1 VAGKWYHFI
10 GIGGVGMSG
19 LAQVLLEMGMRV
31 SGSDMASSPI
41 TENLKKMGAQIYIGH
56 SEDNIKEDMDVV
68 VVSSA
73 IHPKNIELST
83 ARQRGLDVLKRG
95 ELLAQLMDSYQG
107 IAITGSHGKTTTSAM
122 ISVLLTENGYD
133 PTCLVG
139 GHIAALGGNARL
151 GRGAY
156 LVAESDE
163 SDGSFLKQMPN
174 IAVIT
179 NIDDDHLD
187 YYNDLTGI
195 LEAFQDYLS
204 RIKPGGLA
212 VLCYDNPNVRR
223 LDISQVN
230 AVTYGLEGNSDY
242 QVKEIKQMGFTTEGK
257 VYHRGSLLGTLKLS
271 VPGFHNMQNAL
282 AAVAVGMHLGMD
294 FSSIA
299 AALSHFTGVQRR
311 FQLVAQFDG
320 IKIIDDYA
328 HHPTE
333 IKALMKAALGVKKN
347 RLITVFQPH
356 RYTRTKLLKEEFG
369 KAFAGSDLVIVTD
382 IYSAGELPLDGVSA
396 QGIVQELLKNGENV
410 VYIDSLEDV
419 VQYLIREVHSGDT
432 VLTVGAGNVWTVG
445 KNIAQNI
452 KQHYRH
458 N

>member
-19 LAQVLLEMGMRV
+19 LARVLLEMGMRV
-31 SGSDMASSPI
+31 SGSDMASSYV
-41 TENLKKMGAQIYIGH
+41 TENLKQMGAQIYIGH
-56 SEDNIKEDMDVV
+56 SQDNIKEDMDVV

-73 IHPKNIELST
+73 IHPNNIELST
-83 ARQRGLDVLKRG
+83 ARHRGIEVIKRG
-95 ELLAQLMDSYQG
+95 DLLAHLMDSHQG
-107 IAITGSHGKTTTSAM
+107 ISITGSHGKTTTSAM
-122 ISVLLTENGYD
+122 ISVLLAENGFD

-139 GHIAALGGNARL
+139 GHIAELGGNARL
-151 GRGAY
+151 GKGAY

-163 SDGSFLKQMPN
+163 SDGSFLKQKPD

-187 YYNDLTGI
+187 YYNDLTG
-195 LEAFQDYLS
+195 LLKAFQDYLS
-204 RIKPGGLA
+204 RIKTGGLA
-212 VLCYDNPNVRR
+212 VLCTDSPNVRR
-223 LDISQVN
+223 LDINHVN
-230 AVTYGLEGNSDY
+230 NVTYGLEGNPDY
-242 QVKEIKQMGFTTEGK
+242 QAKEIKQMGFITQGA
-257 VYHRGSLLGTLKLS
+257 VYHKGELLGMLEIS
-271 VPGFHNMQNAL
+271 VPGLHNFQNAL
-282 AAVAVGMHLGMD
+282 AAVAVGMYLGMD
-294 FSSIA
+294 YPNIA
-299 AALSHFTGVQRR
+299 DALAKFRGVQRR

-333 IKALMKAALGVKKN
+333 IKALMKAALGVKQQ

-382 IYSAGELPLDGVSA
+382 IYSAGEMPLDGVNAKS
-396 QGIVQELLKNGENV
+396 IVQELRNNGENV
-410 VYIDSLEDV
+410 VYINSLEDV
-419 VQYLIREVHSGDT
+419 EQYLLREVHSGDI

-445 KNIAQNI
+445 KNIAQNM
-452 KQHYRH
+452 KQRYQH